1 MPKAIDLAVMFAQ
14 VPLLQE
20 VAAARPVYWKN
31 PQYASAAPCEGV
43 GGFGQADIKA
53 AEARLARFAPFVAAT
68 WPETK
73 EFYGIIESPMRA
85 IPAMRASL
93 ATLWAKNLPAR
104 LLLKQDSN
112 LPISG
117 SIKARGGIY
126 EVFCV
131 AEKLAEAKGLLSRT
145 ESYAVLAT
153 PKFKDFFGGYSLAVG
168 STGNLGLSIG
178 ISGAALGFKVTVHMS
193 ADALEWK
200 KVLLRNLGVTVV
212 EYESDYSE
220 AVAQGRREA
229 RADPKC
235 HFVDDEG
242 SRSLFTGYAVAA
254 FRLQQQLQDENIV
267 VDNDHPLFVY
277 LPCGVGGGPGGVAYG
292 LKLVYGSAVRCV
304 FVEPTQSPAMLLGLA
319 TGLGAGVC
327 AQDFGL
333 TNKTAADGLAVGR
346 PSALVCT
353 VMEQLLDGVATVPDN
368 ELFRFLAMLYD
379 TEKIKLE
386 PSALAGFGAIPAIMD
401 SYPEASQATHLVWA
415 TGGNLVPPVQWQGYY
430 ARG

>member
-1 MPKAIDLAVMFAQ
+1 MPKAIDLAAIFAQ

-20 VAAARPVYWKN
+20 VAAANPVYWKN
-31 PQYASAAPCEGV
+31 SQYTPAAFCEGLA
-43 GGFGQADIKA
+43 GFGRADVKD
-53 AEARLARFAPFVAAT
+53 AETRLARFAPFVVAT
-68 WPETK
+68 WPEAE
-73 EFYGIIESPMRA
+73 EFYGIIESPVRA
-85 IPAMRASL
+85 IPHMRASL
-93 ATLWAKNLPAR
+93 AKHWAKTLPET
-104 LLLKQDSN
+104 LLLKMDSD

-126 EVFCV
+126 EVFSV
-131 AEKLAEAKGLLSRT
+131 AEKLAEDAGLLART
-145 ESYAVLAT
+145 DNYTVLAT

-193 ADALEWK
+193 ADALKWK
-200 KVLLRNLGVTVV
+200 KELLRRLGVTVV

-229 RADPKC
+229 KADPKC

-254 FRLQQQLQDENIV
+254 FRLQNQLQARDIV

-346 PSALVCT
+346 PSALVCS
-353 VMEQLLDGVATVPDN
+353 VMESLLDGVATVQDK
-368 ELFRFLAMLYD
+368 ELFKLLAMLYD
-379 TEKIKLE
+379 TEKVKLE
-386 PSALAGFGAIPAIMD
+386 PSALAGFGAMPFVMD
-401 SYPEASQATHLVWA
+401 AYPEAAQATHLVWA
-415 TGGNLVPPVQWQGYY
+415 TGGSLVPSVQWQGYY